1 MVTGGASGI
10 GRATAGAFVAAGAHV
25 LLVDRDGE
33 GVRAAAK
40 ELEGAAVATVTG
52 GMSCGAVTG
61 DISRGAVTGD
71 VPRGAVTGDVP
82 RGAVTGDIS
91 RGAVTGDMPRGA
103 VTGDMPRATATG
115 DISRS
120 TVTGDMSRAPTT
132 PSDMPRVSTVTGDIS
147 QESDC
152 RAAAQAAEAMGLPV
166 RALVNCA
173 ATFLARAEHASP
185 EEWDRS
191 LGVNVK
197 GSALMTAA
205 LAPALRRARGAAV
218 VNVASISGHI
228 AQPGQWTYSAGK
240 GALLAL
246 TRCQALDLADDG
258 IRVNSVSPGLVWTP
272 EVERMTGGD
281 RARWGPVMGGHHILR
296 RVGEPAEIAAAVLF
310 LCGPGATFI
319 TGADL
324 PVDGG
329 YLAMGHSR
337 SEPGTLP
344 GRQPAPQP
352 VTPA

>member
-1 MVTGGASGI
+1 MTSPREPECEPGSITRGTQRPDGDFADTVCVVTGGASGI
-10 GRATAGAFVAAGAHV
+10 GRATACAFAAAGAHV
-25 LLVDRDGE
+25 LLVDRDAE
-33 GVRAAAK
+33 TMRETAK
-40 ELEGAAVATVTG
+40 ELAGTAVTT
-52 GMSCGAVTG
+52 VTG
-61 DISRGAVTGD
+61 DISRQV
-71 VPRGAVTGDVP
+71 
-82 RGAVTGDIS
+82 
-91 RGAVTGDMPRGA
+91 
-103 VTGDMPRATATG
+103 
-115 DISRS
+115 
-120 TVTGDMSRAPTT
+120 
-132 PSDMPRVSTVTGDIS
+132 
-147 QESDC
+147 DC
-152 RAAAQAAEAMGLPV
+152 RAAARAAQAVGLPV

-173 ATFLARAEHASP
+173 ATFLARAEQARP

-246 TRCQALDLADDG
+246 TRCQALDLADGG

-281 RARWGPVMGGHHILR
+281 RERWGPVLGGHHILR

-337 SEPGTLP
+337 SEPEVLP
-344 GRQPAPQP
+344 GRQDAPHP